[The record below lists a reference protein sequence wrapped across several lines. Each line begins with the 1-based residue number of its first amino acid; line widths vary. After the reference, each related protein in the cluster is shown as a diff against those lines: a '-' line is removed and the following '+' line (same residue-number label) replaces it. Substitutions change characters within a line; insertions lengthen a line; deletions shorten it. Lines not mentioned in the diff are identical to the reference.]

1 MTLTAIMPSLRR
13 SIPDPLSIDAWPESS
28 QVTTTDVIVCGV
40 SMLRLVEVC
49 QTPCAHTA
57 AAVIPGSHGRRS
69 PYQDAAVVV
78 VQVTA
83 VMKTF
88 DTARVILVDGCLDAV
103 TATWRETRLIGRSS
117 TVKSTAAILLFAE
130 AHETPSNER
139 DVMELPD
146 DLREGDLL
154 AIPCTGAVA
163 LRDIRA
169 RPTAHTDPLDSIKDV
184 AAELPRLAQLA

>member
-13 SIPDPLSIDAWPESS
+13 SLADPLSIDAWPESS
-28 QVTTTDVIVCGV
+28 QATTTDVIVSGV
-40 SMLRLVEVC
+40 SMIRLVEVC
-49 QTPCAHTA
+49 QTPCVHTA

-69 PYQDAAVVV
+69 PYRDAAVVV

-83 VMKTF
+83 VLKNF
-88 DTARVILVDGCLDAV
+88 DAARVVLIDACLDNV
-103 TATWRETRLIGRSS
+103 NATWRETRLIGRAS
-117 TVKSTAAILLFAE
+117 TVKRTAAILLSGE
-130 AHETPSNER
+130 SHETPSIGR
-139 DVMELPD
+139 GVMDLPD

-169 RPTAHTDPLDSIKDV
+169 RPPAPAQTLDNQDDT
-184 AAELPRLAQLA
+184 AAELTWLAQLA